1 MDLLKFSRLLVLS
14 LALPSPSWSNPLYD
28 AAKKLDG
35 TWRGDGYSL
44 TVDSQ
49 RDQARIDPNRPF
61 EWQRFLVQEVTA
73 DEVIFSIGAEIYE
86 AKVGADQLTLSGSS
100 FRGEHRMR
108 RAPKTPDLDM
118 EMRGTLAPNAPVV
131 ISGTE

>member
-1 MDLLKFSRLLVLS
+1 MDVLKLSCLIVSLTFS
-14 LALPSPSWSNPLYD
+14 APAWSNPLYE

-49 RDQARIDPNRPF
+49 RDQARIDSNRPF
-61 EWQRFLVQEVTA
+61 EWQRFLVQEVRP
-73 DEVIFSIGAEIYE
+73 DEIVFSIGAEIYE
-86 AKVGADQLTLSGSS
+86 AKVGPDQMMLSGSS

-108 RAPKTPDLDM
+108 REARPPNLRM

-131 ISGTE
+131 ISGAQ